1 MKEIR
6 ELLKGEKCL
15 RDTEYIECVKD
26 LLKDP
31 KCQQMIECIQHGNTT
46 TFKHCLDVSYF
57 TYRVCKAYGLD
68 YRSAAR
74 GALLHDFFLYD
85 WHGYERKTGNYFHGF
100 THPRVALHN
109 ANHYFDL
116 NEIEQDI
123 IVKHM
128 WPLTV
133 VPPKYK
139 EGYVV
144 MYADK
149 HCGFVETTRRIKH
162 AGGHFCRNV
171 LKIT

>member
-31 KCQQMIECIQHGNTT
+31 KCQQMIEYIQHGNTT

-74 GALLHDFFLYD
+74 GALLHDFF
-85 WHGYERKTGNYFHGF
+85 
-100 THPRVALHN
+100 
-109 ANHYFDL
+109 
-116 NEIEQDI
+116 
-123 IVKHM
+123 
-128 WPLTV
+128 
-133 VPPKYK
+133 
-139 EGYVV
+139 
-144 MYADK
+144 
-149 HCGFVETTRRIKH
+149 
-162 AGGHFCRNV
+162 
-171 LKIT
+171 